1 MLNWD
6 KANRKRMNA
15 GVMKELRMGLF
26 KKLLVMVERYKR
38 VNQYQLMEEER
49 RDNIDFEQD
58 NNAI

>member
-1 MLNWD
+1 
-6 KANRKRMNA
+6 MNA